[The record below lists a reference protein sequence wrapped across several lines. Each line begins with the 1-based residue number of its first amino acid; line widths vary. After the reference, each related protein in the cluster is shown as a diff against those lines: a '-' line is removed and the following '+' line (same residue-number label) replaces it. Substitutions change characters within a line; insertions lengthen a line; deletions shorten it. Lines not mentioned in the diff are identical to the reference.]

1 MKSLR
6 DFTMARVALGRAGNS
21 LPTSALLDFQLAHAQ
36 ARDAVHF
43 PLDAKS
49 LLAELRVFDLPCVAV
64 ETQCADRA
72 TYLHHPELGRRLSPE
87 SRRLLEQGSFD
98 VVFVIAD
105 GLSALAVHRHAAA
118 LLEATLARLDRREWR
133 IAPLVVV
140 TQGRVAIGDE
150 IGEMLGATLSVI
162 LIGERPGLSSPDSLG
177 VYLTWHPRAGLTDAD
192 RNCIS
197 NIHAKGL
204 AFDVAAQKLIFL
216 MTEARRRKLSGV
228 ALKDDAS
235 RVDPLVRGR
244 PPRPAL

>member
-21 LPTSALLDFQLAHAQ
+21 LPTSGLLDFQLAHAQ

-43 PLDAKS
+43 PLDVRS
-49 LLAELRVFDLPCVAV
+49 LLADLHAFDLPCVAV

-72 TYLHHPELGRRLSPE
+72 TYLRRPELGRRLHPD
-87 SRRLLEQGSFD
+87 SRRPLERLKGNFD
-98 VVFVIAD
+98 VVFVVAD

-118 LLEATLARLDRREWR
+118 LLETTLARLDRADWR
-133 IAPLVVV
+133 IAPLAVV
-140 TQGRVAIGDE
+140 TQGRVAIADE
-150 IGEMLGATLSVI
+150 IGEVVGATLSVI

-177 VYLTWHPRAGLTDAD
+177 VYLTWHPRPGLTDAD

-204 AFDVAAQKLIFL
+204 SFEAAAQKLIFL
-216 MTEARRRKLSGV
+216 MTESRRRKLSGV
-228 ALKDDAS
+228 SLKDDS
-235 RVDPLVRGR
+235 GHL
-244 PPRPAL
+244 LS

>member
-6 DFTMARVALGRAGNS
+6 EFTMARVALGRAGNS

-43 PLDAKS
+43 PLDVRS
-49 LLAELRVFDLPCVAV
+49 LLAELRFDLPCIAV
-64 ETQCADRA
+64 ETQCVDRA
-72 TYLHHPELGRRLSPE
+72 TYLRHPELGRRLNLE
-87 SRRLLEQGSFD
+87 SRQSLEALKGNFD

-105 GLSALAVHRHAAA
+105 GLSALAVHRHATT
-118 LLEATLARLDRREWR
+118 LLESILTPLDRGDWR

-140 TQGRVAIGDE
+140 TQGRVAIADE
-150 IGEMLGATLSVI
+150 IGDLLGATLSAI

-177 VYLTWHPRAGLTDAD
+177 VYLTWHPRPGLTDAD

-204 AFDVAAQKLIFL
+204 GFEVAAQKLIFL

-228 ALKDDAS
+228 ALKDDS
-235 RVDPLVRGR
+235 GHL
-244 PPRPAL
+244 LS

>member
-6 DFTMARVALGRAGNS
+6 EFTMARVALGRAGNS

-43 PLDAKS
+43 PLDATS
-49 LLAELRVFDLPCVAV
+49 LLAELRVFDIPCLVV
-64 ETQCADRA
+64 ETQCADHA
-72 TYLHHPELGRRLSPE
+72 TYLRRPELGRRLSPE
-87 SRRLLEQGSFD
+87 SRKTLEPLNGSFD

-105 GLSALAVHRHAAA
+105 GLSALAVHRHAAT
-118 LLEATLARLDRREWR
+118 LLETTLARLDRGEWR

-140 TQGRVAIGDE
+140 TQGRVAIADE
-150 IGEMLGATLSVI
+150 IGELVGATLSVI

-177 VYLTWHPRAGLTDAD
+177 VYLTWHPRSGLTDAD

-204 AFDVAAQKLIFL
+204 AFPVAAQKLIFL

-228 ALKDDAS
+228 SLKDDS
-235 RVDPLVRGR
+235 GYL
-244 PPRPAL
+244 LS